1 MADPSKSAPRDHRRA
16 LLVPV
21 ALLIV
26 AMVSVQLGAAVAKG
40 LFPRVGP
47 QGATALRLI
56 FSALILVAVRRPWR
70 DLHLVGRGALPLIGY
85 GLTLGAMN
93 TLFYMALRTTPLG
106 IAVALEFVGPLAV
119 AASRSRR
126 WLDGAWI
133 AVAVAGLVALLPLG
147 RPVRGVDPVGAALA
161 LAAGACWALYIL
173 FGSRVARTLGPG
185 ATALGMVI
193 AAAAFAPLDAV
204 AATSSLLAPDVLAAG
219 ALVAL
224 LSSAIPY
231 SLEMTALARL
241 PVRTFGVLMSLEPA
255 VGALAGLALLGE
267 RLAVVQWAGIAA
279 VILASVGTTLGAGA
293 NQGA

>member
-1 MADPSKSAPRDHRRA
+1 LADPSKSVPRDRRPA

-21 ALLIV
+21 ALLVV

-126 WLDGAWI
+126 WLDGVWI
-133 AVAVAGLVALLPLG
+133 ALAVAGLVALLPFG
-147 RPVRGVDPVGAALA
+147 RPVRGVDPVGPALA

-193 AAAAFAPLDAV
+193 AAAAFAPLDAA
-204 AATSSLLAPDVLAAG
+204 AATSSMFTADVLFAG

-255 VGALAGLALLGE
+255 VGALAGLVLLGE
-267 RLAVVQWAGIAA
+267 RLAPLQWAGIAA
-279 VILASVGTTLGAGA
+279 VILASVGTTLGARTD
-293 NQGA
+293 

>member
-1 MADPSKSAPRDHRRA
+1 LADPSKSEPRDRRPGV
-16 LLVPV
+16 LVPV

-40 LFPRVGP
+40 LFPRIGP
-47 QGATALRLI
+47 QGTTALRLM

-106 IAVALEFVGPLAV
+106 IAVALEFVGPLGV

-133 AVAVAGLVALLPLG
+133 ALAVAGLVALLPFG
-147 RPVRGVDPVGAALA
+147 RPVHGVDPTGAALA

-193 AAAAFAPLDAV
+193 AAGAFAPLDAA
-204 AATSSLLAPDVLAAG
+204 AATSALFAPDVLPAG
-219 ALVAL
+219 VLLAL

-241 PVRTFGVLMSLEPA
+241 PVRAFGVLMSLEPA
-255 VGALAGLALLGE
+255 VAALTGLALLGE
-267 RLAVVQWAGIAA
+267 RLAPLQWAGIAA
-279 VILASVGTTLGAGA
+279 VILASVGTTLGAKPD
-293 NQGA
+293 